1 MHQSLYTQNGQQVW
15 AAGSNNTL
23 AALCQTYGGA
33 YFSSYENNANGLS
46 NFKNNIKNFVVAT
59 QNPVIVYADSQN
71 WGNANIRHNILT
83 VWAVSNTHVRV
94 TKVSNIPSGDFN
106 YNQIISLT

>member
-1 MHQSLYTQNGQQVW
+1 M
-15 AAGSNNTL
+15 
-23 AALCQTYGGA
+23 
-33 YFSSYENNANGLS
+33 
-46 NFKNNIKNFVVAT
+46 AT

-94 TKVSNIPSGDFN
+94 TKVSNLPSGDFN
-106 YNQIISLT
+106 YNQIISLTWEEFFQKAITISNNSVANVAFVQ